1 MGAHGLS
8 VLMLNQM
15 AAKKKAAKK
24 GAATAA
30 KKQSSSEARAKKKGS
45 WGGKRENAG
54 RKPLDP
60 NRLNVPHRAR
70 GPHDPKHPVHGSIRR
85 AKGLPTLKSARVLD
99 LFIRCAAA
107 YSEDDDF
114 HVLHVATDAEHLHV
128 IVEAKTKDSLQ
139 LGMQSLAIRT
149 ARNLNILLSRKGEV
163 WDDRFQHEPI
173 ASSKAMGEVL
183 HKFFPASTG
192 AIASPTTSIAQ
203 KGWSEST
210 KK

>member
-1 MGAHGLS
+1 
-8 VLMLNQM
+8 M
-15 AAKKKAAKK
+15 AAKKKATKKAVAKK
-24 GAATAA
+24 ATP
-30 KKQSSSEARAKKKGS
+30 KKKGG
-45 WGGKRENAG
+45 WGGKRANAG
-54 RKPLDP
+54 RKPVDP
-60 NRLNVPHRAR
+60 NRLNVPHRPR

-114 HVLHVATDAEHLHV
+114 HVLHVATDPEHLHV
-128 IVEAKTKDSLQ
+128 IVEAKSKEALQ

-149 ARNLNILLSRKGEV
+149 ARNLNILLNRKGEV

-173 ASSKAMGEVL
+173 ASTKNMVEILQKTFAT
-183 HKFFPASTG
+183 STG
-192 AIASPTTSIAQ
+192 AVASPTTSIAQ